1 MNDILRFR
9 TQAWPELPPP
19 VLEQTLPGFLG
30 RNAALSLQDHL
41 GQRGQNA
48 WVRPEAWGWRV
59 GASRGDHLEV
69 YQTQTVPGT
78 SDVALRFLASAS
90 PSLKAE
96 VETWAKS
103 LATQVEWQS
112 L

>member
-19 VLEQTLPGFLG
+19 ALEQTLPGFWG
-30 RNAALSLQDHL
+30 RNAALSLQEYL
-41 GQRGQNA
+41 GQDA
-48 WVRPEAWGWRV
+48 WARPETWGWRV
-59 GASRGDHLEV
+59 GASLGDHVEV
-69 YQTQTVPGT
+69 YQTQAVPGT
-78 SDVALRFLASAS
+78 ADVALRFAPSAS
-90 PSLKAE
+90 PTLKAD

-103 LATQVEWQS
+103 LATQVDWQS